1 MSLSPLL
8 LLFLLSQFTLLL
20 LSLSAGDFAELVV
33 VVVLIGMLTSL
44 SGSKVVDKV
53 MVVVVVMVADAEM
66 VFVQYG
72 I

>member
-20 LSLSAGDFAELVV
+20 LSPLSAGDFAEVV

-44 SGSKVVDKV
+44 SGSKVVVKV

-66 VFVQYG
+66 YLY
-72 I
+72 